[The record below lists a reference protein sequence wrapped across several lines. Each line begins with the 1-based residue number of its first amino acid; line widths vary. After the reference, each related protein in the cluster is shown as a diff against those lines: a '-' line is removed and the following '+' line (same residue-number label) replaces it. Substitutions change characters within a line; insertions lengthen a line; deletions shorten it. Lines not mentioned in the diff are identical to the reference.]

1 MAANKRVLIVED
13 EFLIRSFLEYIIRD
27 LGYSLG
33 ASVGTL
39 TEAQQCA
46 SAGNFD
52 LAIVD
57 FHLHGKSA
65 LPVIEALAAQQTPF
79 IVTTGNG
86 LKSVELPAGASA
98 LLLKK
103 PYGIEV
109 LTEALN
115 SVGITGSQS
124 RKLDEPPQS

>member
-1 MAANKRVLIVED
+1 MATNKRVLIVED
-13 EFLIRSFLEYIIRD
+13 EFLIRTLLEHLIRD
-27 LGYSLG
+27 LGYSLA

-39 TEAQQCA
+39 AEAQQCVSTA
-46 SAGNFD
+46 TFD

-65 LPVIEALAAQQTPF
+65 LPVIESLMAQQTPL
-79 IVTTGNG
+79 IVTTGSS
-86 LKSVELPAGASA
+86 LTAVQLPAAATA

-103 PYGIEV
+103 PYGIDA

-115 SVGITGSQS
+115 SVGVGEANRT
-124 RKLDEPPQS
+124 